1 MLQSV
6 RAYGSAKYILTGF
19 ALVLALTLA
28 VGAMALAR
36 IGDLRAYL
44 QQIVHVN
51 SHKTQILLDMR
62 HHMRE
67 RVIRL
72 QGMALTDDLFV
83 RDMLNDEFSA
93 HATQFNNSRA
103 RLEELALGDN
113 ERTLLERLQQTTSE
127 SGAVRSM
134 ILDALAA
141 DRNAEAARLLRE
153 GYTPAQQASLAVLGE
168 MIALQRQATERAE
181 IRAERESRDTMLL
194 LAGLSLIAFALGVT
208 VAALVAR
215 VVKRAETGMFDEK
228 ELAQVTLHSIG
239 DAVITTDADGRIRYL
254 NPVAERL
261 TGWQTAVADGHP
273 LAKVFR
279 VVDAQTRAPV
289 NVLNEEELMRDG
301 RGERL
306 LLVGDEAREC
316 PIETS
321 CAPIR
326 NREGYIVGNVL
337 VFRDVSKA
345 QYLAQQLSW
354 QASHDALTGL
364 VNRHE
369 FERRLTQLLESAQRD
384 RKAHALLYIDLDQ
397 FKIVNDTCGHA
408 AGDQLL
414 LQLAVVLQ
422 QKIRERD
429 VIARLG
435 GDEFGVLL
443 EGCPLDQ
450 ARRVADN
457 LLETVNDFRFVWQ
470 DKYFEIG
477 ASIGVVPVN
486 ADTESMTRAMSTA
499 DAACYA
505 AKDQGRNRVHVFEPD
520 DRELAQRHGEM
531 QWLSRIN
538 RAFDEERFRLYYQG
552 ISPTAT
558 PGEFAHYE
566 VLLAMVDERGGLV
579 PPMAFIPAA
588 ERYGLMPSIDR
599 WVIRNLFARHAEQ
612 WRDRRAEAGTDDWLY
627 AVNISG
633 VSLSDDQ
640 FLHFLRE
647 HIDAYEVP
655 PKALCFEVTETAAIT
670 NLAKASRFMRELRGL
685 GCRFALDDF
694 GSGMSSFHYLKSLPV
709 DYLKIDGAFVRD
721 MAHDPMDHAL
731 VEAINRI
738 GHVLGLKTI
747 AESVETTEILAAV
760 RALGIDYAQGF
771 ALHRPQLF
779 SELIA
784 PSPSLRANAA
794 TRRL

>member
-1 MLQSV
+1 MLESV

-28 VGAMALAR
+28 VGAVALTRMA
-36 IGDLRAYL
+36 DLRAHL
-44 QQIVHVN
+44 QQIVQVN
-51 SHKTQILLDMR
+51 TQKTQLLSDMR

-72 QGMALTDDLFV
+72 HGMALTDDLFI
-83 RDMLNDEFSA
+83 RDMLNDEFMA
-93 HATQFNNSRA
+93 HATQFNLRRA
-103 RLEELALGDN
+103 RLLDLTLGEH
-113 ERTLLERLQQTTSE
+113 ERSLLERLQHSIAE
-127 SGAVRSM
+127 SGAARMLIV
-134 ILDALAA
+134 DALAA
-141 DRNAEAARLLRE
+141 DRIAEAVRVLRE
-153 GYTPAQQASLAVLGE
+153 SYTPAQQSSLALLE
-168 MIALQRQATERAE
+168 ETIALQREATTQAETRVT
-181 IRAERESRDTMLL
+181 RESRDTMLL
-194 LAGLSLIAFALGVT
+194 LAGLCLAALALGVA
-208 VAALVAR
+208 VAVLVAR
-215 VVKRAETGMFDEK
+215 VVKRAETSIFNEK

-239 DAVITTDADGRIRYL
+239 DAVITTDGEGNIRYL

-261 TGWQTAVADGHP
+261 TGWQTKVASGHP
-273 LAKVFR
+273 LGKVFR

-289 NVLNEEELMRDG
+289 NVLTEDECAREG
-301 RGERL
+301 RGESL
-306 LLVGDEAREC
+306 LLIGDEAREC

-326 NREGYIVGNVL
+326 DREGYIVGNVL

-369 FERRLTQLLESAQRD
+369 FERRLTQLLETAQRD

-414 LQLAVVLQ
+414 LHLAVILQ

-457 LLETVNDFRFVWQ
+457 LLEAVNDFRFVWQ

-477 ASIGVVPVN
+477 ASIGVVPIT
-486 ADTESMTRAMSTA
+486 ADTESMARAMSTA

-505 AKDQGRNRVHVFEPD
+505 AKDEGRNRVHVFEPD

-538 RAFDEERFRLYYQG
+538 RAFDDERFRLYYQG
-552 ISPTAT
+552 IAPAAQ
-558 PGEFAHYE
+558 PGVFAHYE
-566 VLLAMVDERGGLV
+566 VLLAMVDEKGGLV

-599 WVIRNLFARHAEQ
+599 WVIRNLFARHGEQ
-612 WRDRRAEAGTDDWLY
+612 WRDCRAQTGSGQWLY

-685 GCRFALDDF
+685 GCHFALDDF

-709 DYLKIDGAFVRD
+709 DYIKIDGAFVRD
-721 MAHDPMDHAL
+721 MVHDPMDHAL

-747 AESVETTEILAAV
+747 AESVETPETLAAV

-771 ALHRPQLF
+771 SLHRPQLF

-784 PSPSLRANAA
+784 PTAVLRSGV
-794 TRRL
+794 R

>member
-6 RAYGSAKYILTGF
+6 RAYGSARYILTGF

-28 VGAMALAR
+28 IGAVALTRMA
-36 IGDLRAYL
+36 DLRAHL
-44 QQIVHVN
+44 QQIVQVN
-51 SHKTQILLDMR
+51 TEKTQLLFDMR

-72 QGMALTDDLFV
+72 QGMALTDDLFI
-83 RDMLNDEFSA
+83 RDTLNEEFSA

-103 RLEELALGDN
+103 RLEELPLGSKEQALLARLR
-113 ERTLLERLQQTTSE
+113 RTTAE
-127 SGAVRSM
+127 SGAARAS

-141 DRNAEAARLLRE
+141 DRSADAARMLRE
-153 GYTPAQQASLAVLGE
+153 GYTPAQRLSLALLEE
-168 MIALQRQATERAE
+168 MIALQHDATAQAER
-181 IRAERESRDTMLL
+181 RAERESRDTMLL
-194 LAGLSLIAFALGVT
+194 LAGLSLAAFTLGVG
-208 VAALVAR
+208 VAGLVAS
-215 VVKRAETGMFDEK
+215 VVRRAETGIFNEK

-239 DAVITTDADGRIRYL
+239 DAVITTDAHGNISYL

-261 TGWQTAVADGHP
+261 TGWQTDIASGRP
-273 LAKVFR
+273 LEKVFR
-279 VVDAQTRAPV
+279 VIDAQTRTPV
-289 NVLNEEELMRDG
+289 NVLNEDELAREG
-301 RGERL
+301 RGESL
-306 LLVGDEAREC
+306 LLIGDETREC
-316 PIETS
+316 PIENS

-326 NREGYIVGNVL
+326 DREGRIVGNVL

-369 FERRLTQLLESAQRD
+369 FERRLTQLLETAQRD

-414 LQLAVVLQ
+414 LQLAGVLQ

-450 ARRVADN
+450 ARRVADT
-457 LLETVNDFRFVWQ
+457 LLEAVNDFRFVWQ

-505 AKDQGRNRVHVFEPD
+505 AKDEGRNRVHVFEPD
-520 DRELAQRHGEM
+520 DQELAQRHGEM

-538 RAFDEERFRLYYQG
+538 RAFDDERFRLYYQG
-552 ISPTAT
+552 IAPAGT
-558 PGEFAHYE
+558 PGAFAHYE
-566 VLLAMVDERGGLV
+566 VLLGMVDEKGALV

-599 WVIRNLFARHAEQ
+599 WVIRNLFARHTEQ
-612 WRDRRAEAGTDDWLY
+612 WRDCRAQKAVDHWLY

-670 NLAKASRFMRELRGL
+670 NLAKASRFMRELRAL
-685 GCRFALDDF
+685 GCHFALDDF

-747 AESVETTEILAAV
+747 AESVETAEVLAAV

-779 SELIA
+779 NELIA
-784 PSPSLRANAA
+784 PTAVVRSHAR
-794 TRRL
+794 

>member
-28 VGAMALAR
+28 VGALALTRMA
-36 IGDLRAYL
+36 DLRAHL
-44 QQIVHVN
+44 QQIVQIN
-51 SHKTQILLDMR
+51 TQKTQILSDMR

-72 QGMALTDDLFV
+72 QGMALTDDLFI
-83 RDMLNDEFSA
+83 RDMLNEEFMS
-93 HATQFNNSRA
+93 HATRYNNGRS
-103 RLEELALGDN
+103 RLEELPLGEN
-113 ERTLLERLQQTTSE
+113 ERTLLARLQSTTTE
-127 SGAVRSM
+127 SGVVRAL
-134 ILDALAA
+134 IVDALAA
-141 DRNAEAARLLRE
+141 DRYAEAALLLRE
-153 GYTPAQQASLAVLGE
+153 SYTPAQQLSLALLEE
-168 MIALQRQATERAE
+168 MIGLQRDATAQAEM
-181 IRAERESRDTMLL
+181 RAERESRHTLLL
-194 LAGLSLIAFALGVT
+194 LAGLCLAAFAVGVG

-215 VVKRAETGMFDEK
+215 VVKRAETGMFNEK

-239 DAVITTDADGRIRYL
+239 DAVITTDAEGKISYL

-261 TGWQTAVADGHP
+261 TGWQTAVASGHP
-273 LAKVFR
+273 LEKVFR

-289 NVLNEEELMRDG
+289 NVLNEDDLAREA
-301 RGERL
+301 RGESL
-306 LLVGDEAREC
+306 LLIGDEAREC

-369 FERRLTQLLESAQRD
+369 FERRLTQLLETAQRD
-384 RKAHALLYIDLDQ
+384 HKAHALLYIDLDQ

-422 QKIRERD
+422 QRIRERD

-450 ARRVADN
+450 ARRIADN

-505 AKDQGRNRVHVFEPD
+505 AKDEGRNRVHVFEPD

-538 RAFDEERFRLYYQG
+538 RAFDDERFRLYYQG
-552 ISPTAT
+552 IAPAASPGA
-558 PGEFAHYE
+558 FQHYE
-566 VLLAMVDERGGLV
+566 VLLAMIDEKGGLV

-588 ERYGLMPSIDR
+588 ERYGLMPNIDR
-599 WVIRNLFARHAEQ
+599 WVIRNLFACHAEQ
-612 WRDRRAEAGTDDWLY
+612 WRDCRAQTAADHWLY

-633 VSLSDDQ
+633 ISLSDDQ

-685 GCRFALDDF
+685 GCQFALDDF

-709 DYLKIDGAFVRD
+709 DYIKIDGAFVRD

-747 AESVETTEILAAV
+747 AESVETPEILAAV

-784 PSPSLRANAA
+784 PAAILRSSA
-794 TRRL
+794 R

>member
-28 VGAMALAR
+28 VGAGALTRMA
-36 IGDLRAYL
+36 DLRAHL
-44 QQIVHVN
+44 QQIVQVN
-51 SHKTQILLDMR
+51 TQKTQLLSDMR

-72 QGMALTDDLFV
+72 QAMALTDDLFI
-83 RDMLNDEFSA
+83 RDMLNDEFMA
-93 HATQFNNSRA
+93 HATQFNIRRA
-103 RLEELALGDN
+103 RLLELPLG
-113 ERTLLERLQQTTSE
+113 ERERSLLERLQRSIAE
-127 SGAVRSM
+127 SGAAR
-134 ILDALAA
+134 ILIVDALAA
-141 DRNAEAARLLRE
+141 DRTAEAARVLRE
-153 GYTPAQQASLAVLGE
+153 GYTPAQQSSLALLEE
-168 MIALQRQATERAE
+168 MIALQREATTQAET
-181 IRAERESRDTMLL
+181 RAERESRDTMLL
-194 LAGLSLIAFALGVT
+194 LAGLCLAALALGIA

-215 VVKRAETGMFDEK
+215 VVKRAETSIFNEK
-228 ELAQVTLHSIG
+228 ELAQVTLHCIG
-239 DAVITTDADGRIRYL
+239 DAVITTDGEGNIRYL

-261 TGWQTAVADGHP
+261 TGWQTAVASGHP
-273 LAKVFR
+273 LGKVFR

-289 NVLNEEELMRDG
+289 NVLNEDEIAREG
-301 RGERL
+301 RGESL
-306 LLVGDEAREC
+306 LLIGDEAREC
-316 PIETS
+316 PIENS

-369 FERRLTQLLESAQRD
+369 FERRLTQLLETAQRD
-384 RKAHALLYIDLDQ
+384 RKAHALLYMDLDQ

-429 VIARLG
+429 VVARLG

-457 LLETVNDFRFVWQ
+457 LLEAVNDFRFIWQ

-477 ASIGVVPVN
+477 ASIGVVPIT
-486 ADTESMTRAMSTA
+486 ADTESMARAMSTA

-505 AKDQGRNRVHVFEPD
+505 AKDEGRNRVHVFEPD

-538 RAFDEERFRLYYQG
+538 RAFDDERFRLYYQG
-552 ISPTAT
+552 IAPAAA
-558 PGEFAHYE
+558 PGVFTHYE
-566 VLLAMVDERGGLV
+566 VLLAMVDEKGGLV

-588 ERYGLMPSIDR
+588 ERYGLMPNVDR
-599 WVIRNLFARHAEQ
+599 WVIRNLFARHGEQ
-612 WRDRRAEAGTDDWLY
+612 WRDCRAQTGGDQWLY

-685 GCRFALDDF
+685 GCHFALDDF

-709 DYLKIDGAFVRD
+709 DYIKIDGAFVRD
-721 MAHDPMDHAL
+721 MVHDPMDHAL

-747 AESVETTEILAAV
+747 AESVETPEILAAV

-771 ALHRPQLF
+771 SLHRPQLF
-779 SELIA
+779 SELI
-784 PSPSLRANAA
+784 SPATVLRSGV
-794 TRRL
+794 R

>member
-1 MLQSV
+1 MLQAV
-6 RAYGSAKYILTGF
+6 RAYDSAKYILTGF

-28 VGAMALAR
+28 VGAIALTRMAE
-36 IGDLRAYL
+36 LRAHL
-44 QQIVHVN
+44 QQIVQVN
-51 SHKTQILLDMR
+51 TQKTQILSDMR

-67 RVIRL
+67 RVIHL
-72 QGMALTDDLFV
+72 QAMALTDDLFI
-83 RDMLNDEFSA
+83 RDMLNDKFMT
-93 HATQFNNSRA
+93 HATQFNNGRA
-103 RLEELALGDN
+103 RLEELPLGDR
-113 ERTLLERLQQTTSE
+113 ERVLLDRLHRSTAE
-127 SGAVRSM
+127 SGAVRAL
-134 ILDALAA
+134 IVDALAA
-141 DRNAEAARLLRE
+141 DRTAEAVRLLRE
-153 GYTPAQQASLAVLGE
+153 DYTRAQEASLALLEE
-168 MIALQRQATERAE
+168 MIALQRQATAQTETRLA
-181 IRAERESRDTMLL
+181 RESHDTLLL
-194 LAGLSLIAFALGVT
+194 LAGLCLAAFAVGVA
-208 VAALVAR
+208 VAGLVTR
-215 VVKRAETGMFDEK
+215 VVKRAETGIFDEK

-239 DAVITTDADGRIRYL
+239 DAVITTDGEGNIRFL

-261 TGWQTAVADGHP
+261 TGWQTAVASGQS
-273 LAKVFR
+273 LGRVFR

-289 NVLNEEELMRDG
+289 NVLNEDEGAREVRS
-301 RGERL
+301 ESL
-306 LLVGDEAREC
+306 LLIGDDDREC
-316 PIETS
+316 PIENS

-326 NREGYIVGNVL
+326 NREGYVVGHVL

-369 FERRLTQLLESAQRD
+369 FERRLTQLLATAQRD

-397 FKIVNDTCGHA
+397 FKIVNDTCGHT

-414 LQLAVVLQ
+414 LQLAAVLQ
-422 QKIRERD
+422 QRIRERD

-450 ARRVADN
+450 ARRIADN
-457 LLETVNDFRFVWQ
+457 LLEAVNDFRFVWQ

-486 ADTESMTRAMSTA
+486 GDTESVTRALSTA

-505 AKDQGRNRVHVFEPD
+505 AKDGGRNRVHVFEPD
-520 DRELAQRHGEM
+520 DRELAQRHGDM

-538 RAFDEERFRLYYQG
+538 RAFDDERFRLYYQG
-552 ISPTAT
+552 IAPTAN
-558 PGEFAHYE
+558 PGAFSHYE
-566 VLLAMVDERGGLV
+566 VLLAMVDEKGALV

-588 ERYGLMPSIDR
+588 ERYGLMPGIDR
-599 WVIRNLFARHAEQ
+599 WVIRNLFARHSEQ
-612 WRDRRAEAGTDDWLY
+612 WRDCRAQTSRDGWLY

-633 VSLSDDQ
+633 VSLSDDH

-670 NLAKASRFMRELRGL
+670 NLAKASRFMRELRAL
-685 GCRFALDDF
+685 GCHFALDDF
-694 GSGMSSFHYLKSLPV
+694 GAGMSSFHYLKSLPV
-709 DYLKIDGAFVRD
+709 DYIKIDGAFVRD

-738 GHVLGLKTI
+738 GHVLDLKTI
-747 AESVETTEILAAV
+747 AESVETPEILAAV
-760 RALGIDYAQGF
+760 RALGVDYAQGF

-779 SELIA
+779 SELITEPA
-784 PSPSLRANAA
+784 ILRTGA
-794 TRRL
+794 R